1 MNVTDLF
8 YASEAVTGYGGQLL
22 VGQDDGSPETF
33 VAIAQVSRIGFGDM
47 TANVI
52 NKTHLRSPGRAHEKK
67 ATIRDVGAFSFSG
80 QLNMRHGSHNNAGGD
95 GFANGGLIALH
106 RNLTEANFQIEIPD
120 GSPATVLP
128 FTGVISRLNLG
139 ELTLE
144 GIQEFTA
151 EVQPLADYTAAL
163 P

>member
-95 GFANGGLIALH
+95 GFTSGGLLAMFLAGDERQMRIVRADD
-106 RNLTEANFQIEIPD
+106 AGEIPFR
-120 GSPATVLP
+120 GSVNVYDIGEIGIDNITPLTVEITPLTSFAGDLP
-128 FTGVISRLNLG
+128 
-139 ELTLE
+139 
-144 GIQEFTA
+144 
-151 EVQPLADYTAAL
+151 
-163 P
+163 